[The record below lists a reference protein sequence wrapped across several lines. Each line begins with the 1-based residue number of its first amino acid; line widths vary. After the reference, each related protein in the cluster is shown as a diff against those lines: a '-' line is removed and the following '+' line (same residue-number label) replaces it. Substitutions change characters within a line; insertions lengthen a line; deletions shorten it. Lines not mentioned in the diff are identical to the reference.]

1 MTLSKSNL
9 FLSKKENILA
19 NEYLEKGYFVGP
31 VTDIKALS
39 WIRENIIHIAKKELG
54 INDSTQEDQFLDLI
68 HKKMSVTQ
76 LNDFRLAMIRK
87 INLLSD
93 FRQKYYQIV
102 KPYLDVIVGN
112 ELSMQLKINLSIQ
125 LPGDDSSLLPVHADT
140 WSGDSPFEVVAWI
153 PLVDCYATKSMYI
166 LPKDKYSNLSN
177 NFKKMAGTNSDD
189 LFKSL
194 EKDIKWLKIKY
205 GEFLIFN
212 QALPHGNRV
221 NMENESRWSMNCRF
235 KAVFTPY
242 GDKKIGEFFE
252 PITLKPAS
260 ICGLNYKLPGLD

>member
-1 MTLSKSNL
+1 MTINNNP
-9 FLSKKENILA
+9 FLSDDENTLEK
-19 NEYLEKGYFVGP
+19 EYLEKGYTVGKIQEKE
-31 VTDIKALS
+31 TIS
-39 WIRENIIHIAKKELG
+39 WIRRSLINIAKEELK
-54 INDSTQEDQFLDLI
+54 IKKTISEDKFLDSI
-68 HKKMSVTQ
+68 HEHLAVSQ
-76 LNDFRLAMIRK
+76 LNDFRLAMISK
-87 INLLSD
+87 MNLLPE
-93 FRQKYYQIV
+93 FRQNYYKVV
-102 KPYLDVIVGN
+102 KPYLDIIVGN

-153 PLVDCYATKSMYI
+153 PLVDCYDTKSMFI

-177 NFKKMAGTNSDD
+177 NFKKMAGANSDD

-194 EKDIKWLKIKY
+194 EKDIKRLKIKY
-205 GEFLIFN
+205 GEFLVFN

-252 PITLKPAS
+252 PITLRPAS

>member
-1 MTLSKSNL
+1 MTINNNP
-9 FLSKKENILA
+9 FLSDDENTLEK
-19 NEYLEKGYFVGP
+19 EYLEKGYIVGKIQEKE
-31 VTDIKALS
+31 TIS
-39 WIRENIIHIAKKELG
+39 WIRRSLINIAKEELK
-54 INDSTQEDQFLDLI
+54 IKKTISEDKFLDSI
-68 HKKMSVTQ
+68 HEHLAVSQ
-76 LNDFRLAMIRK
+76 LNDFRLAMISK
-87 INLLSD
+87 MNLLPE
-93 FRQKYYQIV
+93 FRQNYYKVV
-102 KPYLDVIVGN
+102 KPYLDIIVGN

-153 PLVDCYATKSMYI
+153 PLVDCYDTKSMFI

-177 NFKKMAGTNSDD
+177 NFKKMAGANSDD

-205 GEFLIFN
+205 GEFLVFN

-252 PITLKPAS
+252 PITLRPAS

>member
-1 MTLSKSNL
+1 MTINNNP
-9 FLSKKENILA
+9 FLSDDENTLEK
-19 NEYLEKGYFVGP
+19 EYLEKGYTVGKIQEKE
-31 VTDIKALS
+31 TIS
-39 WIRENIIHIAKKELG
+39 WIRRSLINIAKEELK
-54 INDSTQEDQFLDLI
+54 IKKTISEDKFLDSI
-68 HKKMSVTQ
+68 HEHLAVSQ
-76 LNDFRLAMIRK
+76 LNDFRLAMISK
-87 INLLSD
+87 MNLLPE
-93 FRQKYYQIV
+93 FRQNYYKVV
-102 KPYLDVIVGN
+102 KPYLDIIVGN

-177 NFKKMAGTNSDD
+177 NFKKMAGANSDD

-205 GEFLIFN
+205 GEFLVFN

-252 PITLKPAS
+252 PITLRPAS